1 MIPGRKADDAAADC
15 PLFAFAF
22 APGLLGGEAIKQPV
36 AARAAQVGLA
46 AAAVGAARGMR

>member
-1 MIPGRKADDAAADC
+1 MILGQKAEMPLPIV